1 LQVGSI
7 SQFKVAND
15 GTVET
20 KNINMNGKAAHPFG
34 GALTLAA
41 GVVTATDSYHEITSQ
56 SGPSD
61 DLDTINGGV
70 DGMILVLHPT
80 SGDTIT
86 VKDGTG
92 NIKTATDF
100 AMNAIEDSIMLIYSS
115 AQSAWIEIS
124 RSDNG

>member
-1 LQVGSI
+1 MILRGGAGGSTGTDGVVNI
-7 SQFKVAND
+7 TSTARIAKV
-15 GTVET
+15 
-20 KNINMNGKAAHPFG
+20 AHPFG
-34 GALTLAA
+34 GALTLNA

-56 SGPSD
+56 SGPND
-61 DLDTINGGV
+61 DLDTINGGT
-70 DGMILVLHPT
+70 DGMILVLHAT

-115 AQSAWIEIS
+115 AQSSWIEIS

>member
-1 LQVGSI
+1 MKEGCHCCTRVFHGGSAGAI
-7 SQFKVAND
+7 RL
-15 GTVET
+15 
-20 KNINMNGKAAHPFG
+20 NGKTAYPFG
-34 GALTLAA
+34 GAISLSG
-41 GVVTATDSYHEITSQ
+41 GVTTVTDSYHEVTSQ

-61 DLDTINGGV
+61 DLDTLNGGV
-70 DGMILVLHPT
+70 DGMIVILHPT